1 MIYENRLSCA
11 FGQTLTFYIYYTSK
25 IFLEQ
30 ISGFAPLSLFICIS
44 RLCFLCVCGFP
55 NVPIQTDNAAPLPPY
70 QTDGGSVS
78 GKSHS
83 AALCSLLAGFF
94 PTAIGERERRAAAA
108 LRRRERL
115 TRVFRHNE
123 AANTFHRVSR
133 SVFLSAIQQFVK
145 CRALHIQHFH
155 GFCSCNI
162 SRFYFRNHAIPI
174 FRLLCF
180 RSA

>member
-1 MIYENRLSCA
+1 MRRFPCSSVLAAFVSCVSAA
-11 FGQTLTFYIYYTSK
+11 FLMFQYRRAT
-25 IFLEQ
+25 
-30 ISGFAPLSLFICIS
+30 PH
-44 RLCFLCVCGFP
+44 
-55 NVPIQTDNAAPLPPY
+55 PLPPY
-70 QTDGGSVS
+70 QTGGGSVS
-78 GKSHS
+78 GKSPS

-108 LRRRERL
+108 PRRRERL

-155 GFCSCNI
+155 SFCSCNI
-162 SRFYFRNHAIPI
+162 PRFHFCDYTIPI
-174 FRLLCF
+174 FGLLCF